1 MDSSLLQSVSFY
13 AKRPVMWGEFGRA
26 VVNKFRDP
34 VPDERGAA
42 TTSCHQAAVPKQE
55 ALEELGIRLVDVTEF
70 EQYQD
75 ARKRLAE
82 KGITIAGAADSAFL
96 YSICQQLKPESV
108 LETGVAHGMS
118 SLAILLAMNETASGH
133 LTSIDM
139 PYRGS
144 TDDSYVGQAVPES
157 LRSRWSLLKLP
168 DRRGIPLAI
177 ARGASFDLVHY
188 DSDKTRSGREFA
200 YPLLWEATTPGGLF
214 LSDDINDDFVFL
226 EFAEKVGVSPL
237 IWAKSDD
244 NSYAGAIAK
253 PV

>member
-1 MDSSLLQSVSFY
+1 
-13 AKRPVMWGEFGRA
+13 MWGEFGRA
-26 VVNKFRDP
+26 VVNKFRKP
-34 VPDERGAA
+34 APDERGAA

-168 DRRGIPLAI
+168 DRRGIPRAI
-177 ARGASFDLVHY
+177 ALGASFDLVHY

-200 YPLLWEATTPGGLF
+200 YPLCLPGICGKSRSQPVNLGQVRRQLLCRGHSKTC
-214 LSDDINDDFVFL
+214 LSNLSPKGCSFVRAVF
-226 EFAEKVGVSPL
+226 GSTR
-237 IWAKSDD
+237 
-244 NSYAGAIAK
+244 
-253 PV
+253 